1 MDRWVECLVSPSIS
15 HSVNPLFSQL
25 LNRFVGRFDGRSF
38 NQSVTLY
45 FITMLRNMSGSLYLG
60 VTQNLDDKIIRKPVI
75 VEVT

>member
-1 MDRWVECLVSPSIS
+1 MGRVFSQSFNQS
-15 HSVNPLFSQL
+15 FSQPLFSQL